1 MLPLAETARPSAI
14 ITVPKITV
22 KRMLVRSAT
31 QPIRMPPA
39 PVPSQVRAPA
49 SATIWRAVPRS
60 SVIGFKPTTTNSG
73 EP

>member
-1 MLPLAETARPSAI
+1 MLPLAEMVKPRAI
-14 ITVPKITV
+14 ITVPKMTV

-39 PVPSQVRAPA
+39 PVPSHVKAPA
-49 SATIWRAVPRS
+49 SATTWRAVPRS
-60 SVIGFKPTTTNSG
+60 SVIGFRPTTTRSG